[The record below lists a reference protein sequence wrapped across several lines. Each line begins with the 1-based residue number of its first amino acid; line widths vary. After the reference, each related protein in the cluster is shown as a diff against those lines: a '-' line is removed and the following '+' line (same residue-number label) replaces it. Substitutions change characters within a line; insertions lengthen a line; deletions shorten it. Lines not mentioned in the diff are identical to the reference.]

1 MEKFTGITL
10 DSFYKKTTLHV
21 IVLSDGVVIPKKIT
35 TSDPYPEAKK
45 LREFFKAV
53 DAFAEGRAFI
63 GTMGSETAL
72 LINCSVDEFVM
83 NVGVIM
89 ADVSGDKPYVVY
101 KDAKTVKSILSK
113 ECSFDYDPE
122 TYKALMKKGFLP
134 KIELPKEETKPME
147 EGDKSE
153 EIESDEE
160 KTSETSEDEDEE
172 DEELESDEEE
182 AVRTAATGATSSPE
196 YSGIPLE
203 KKIYKKIVDAVHPSD
218 AAEDKIVQDLAKD
231 IVKSILTDMGVIS

>member
-21 IVLSDGVVIPKKIT
+21 IVLSDGVVVPKKIT
-35 TSDPYPEAKK
+35 TSDPYSEAKK

-72 LINCSVDEFVM
+72 LINCSVDEFIM

-122 TYKALMKKGFLP
+122 TYKALMRKGLLP
-134 KIELPKEETKPME
+134 KIELPKEEV
-147 EGDKSE
+147 KSAEDGE
-153 EIESDEE
+153 EIEADA
-160 KTSETSEDEDEE
+160 KVPSETTEDEDEVEE

-182 AVRTAATGATSSPE
+182 AVRTAATDATSSPE
-196 YSGIPLE
+196 YSGTPLE

>member
-21 IVLSDGVVIPKKIT
+21 IVLSDGVVVPKKIT

-53 DAFAEGRAFI
+53 GAFAEGRAFI

-72 LINCSVDEFVM
+72 LINCSVDEFIM

-89 ADVSGDKPYVVY
+89 ADVGGDKPYVVY

-113 ECSFDYDPE
+113 ERSFDYDPE
-122 TYKALMKKGFLP
+122 TYKALMRKGLLP

-160 KTSETSEDEDEE
+160 KTSEISEDEDEE
-172 DEELESDEEE
+172 DEEVESDEEE
-182 AVRTAATGATSSPE
+182 AVRTAATGATSSE
-196 YSGIPLE
+196 YSGTPLE

-231 IVKSILTDMGVIS
+231 IVKSILKDMGVIS

>member
-21 IVLSDGVVIPKKIT
+21 IVLSDGVVVPKKIT

-63 GTMGSETAL
+63 GTMNSETAL

-101 KDAKTVKSILSK
+101 KDVKTVKSILSK
-113 ECSFDYDPE
+113 ERSFDYDPE
-122 TYKALMKKGFLP
+122 TYKALMKKGLLP
-134 KIELPKEETKPME
+134 KIELPKEEVKPME

-182 AVRTAATGATSSPE
+182 AVRTAAAGATSSE
-196 YSGIPLE
+196 YSGTPLE

>member
-21 IVLSDGVVIPKKIT
+21 IVLSDGVVVPKKIT
-35 TSDPYPEAKK
+35 TSDPYSEAKK

-63 GTMGSETAL
+63 GTMNSETAL
-72 LINCSVDEFVM
+72 LINCSVDEFIM

-101 KDAKTVKSILSK
+101 KDVKTVKSILSK
-113 ECSFDYDPE
+113 ERSFDYDPE
-122 TYKALMKKGFLP
+122 TYKALMKKGLLP
-134 KIELPKEETKPME
+134 KIELPKEEVKPME

-182 AVRTAATGATSSPE
+182 AVRTAAAGATSPE
-196 YSGIPLE
+196 YSGTPLE